1 MIIVRDIFTAKPGMA
16 GKLARQLKE
25 ATAGGPQK
33 ARVLTDIVAAY
44 NTVVLE
50 WEMES
55 LAAWEDLNK
64 RYRTDETVRTKMA
77 GYTELW
83 NEGRREIFEVVA

>member
-1 MIIVRDIFTAKPGMA
+1 MA

-25 ATAGGPQK
+25 ATSTAPRK
-33 ARVLTDIVAAY
+33 PRVLTDLVSSY

-50 WEMES
+50 WELDS

-64 RYRTDETVRTKMA
+64 QYRTDETMRAKMV

-83 NEGRREIFEVVA
+83 NEGRREIFEVMA